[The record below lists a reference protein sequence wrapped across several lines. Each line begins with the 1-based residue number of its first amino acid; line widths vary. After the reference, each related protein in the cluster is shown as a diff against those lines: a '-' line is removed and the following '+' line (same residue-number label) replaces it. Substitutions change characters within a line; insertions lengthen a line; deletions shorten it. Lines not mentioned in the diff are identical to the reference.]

1 MDWKLITKYPDD
13 ALRDAWKEFL
23 ADASYPTHYTAPN
36 FFTDPYIRGERFA
49 VLAFEGEKIAAVLTG
64 VENGGRIIS
73 GLPVRPQTLFRKGCD
88 RCGALQALLEGTL
101 KCGGKS
107 LELIDLH
114 TWEPVDKAGGLG
126 FRARACTGEDSI
138 IMLDLAK
145 GEDQIFKEFSQT
157 RRNELRK
164 AIKNAV
170 VEIKELETDEEIA
183 ELYEI
188 HVDWN
193 KRKGNQPDPF
203 EDFERAMKQRENRK
217 VFLAVHDGKIIAG
230 SYFRFCPGG
239 VVEYAANNSLSEF
252 QNLRPNDLIGWRAI
266 QWACAGG
273 FTHFSMGGSHLFL
286 RRFGGEVFNA
296 WHYRLDRTFLK
307 RHEVKETLKKLA
319 VKTYLSLPDS
329 ARQKIKQ
336 GLGRA

>member
-1 MDWKLITKYPDD
+1 MDWKLITKYPED
-13 ALRDAWKEFL
+13 ALRRRWEEFL
-23 ADASYPTHYTAPN
+23 ASASYPTHYTTPN

-49 VLAFEGEKIAAVLTG
+49 VLAFEGADITAVLTG
-64 VENGGRIIS
+64 VDTGGRIVS
-73 GLPVRPQTLFRKGCD
+73 GLPVRPQIVFRKGCD
-88 RCGALQALLEGTL
+88 RASALRALLEGAVE
-101 KCGGKS
+101 KGGKS

-114 TWEPVDKAGGLG
+114 TWEPVEKPESLG
-126 FRARACTGEDSI
+126 FRARSCTGEDSI
-138 IMLDLAK
+138 IMLDLSK
-145 GEDQIFKEFSQT
+145 GEGQIFREFSQT

-164 AIKNAV
+164 AVKSAA
-170 VEIKELETDEEIA
+170 VEIRELGSDEEIVG
-183 ELYEI
+183 LYQI

-193 KRKGNQPDPF
+193 NRKGNQPDSF
-203 EDFERAMKQRENRK
+203 EDFEIAVRQHENRK
-217 VFLAVHDGKIIAG
+217 VFIAVHDGRIIAG

-239 VVEYAANNSLSEF
+239 VVEYAANNSF
-252 QNLRPNDLIGWRAI
+252 AKYQNLRPNDLICWRAI
-266 QWACAGG
+266 QWACADG

-286 RRFGGEVFNA
+286 RRFGGEAFNA

-307 RHEVKETLKKLA
+307 RHEVKETLKKFA

>member
-1 MDWKLITKYPDD
+1 MDWKLITQYPDD
-13 ALRDAWKEFL
+13 VLQDAWNEFL

-49 VLAFEGEKIAAVLTG
+49 VLAFEGGKIAGVLTG
-64 VENGGRIIS
+64 VDNGGRIVS
-73 GLPVRPQTLFRKGCD
+73 GLPVRPQVVFRKGCD
-88 RCGALQALLEGTL
+88 STAALQALLEGML
-101 KCGGKS
+101 EHGGGS

-114 TWEPVDKAGGLG
+114 TWEPVEKAESLG
-126 FRARACTGEDSI
+126 FRTRVCTGEDSI

-145 GEDQIFKEFSQT
+145 GEDQIFREFSQT

-164 AIKNAV
+164 AIKNGV
-170 VEIKELETDEEIA
+170 IEIKELETDEEIS

-193 KRKGNQPDPF
+193 RRKGNRPDPF
-203 EDFERAMKQRENRK
+203 EDFERATKQRENRK
-217 VFLAVHDGKIIAG
+217 VFIAVHDGKIIAG

-239 VVEYAANNSLSEF
+239 VVEYAANNSLPEF

-286 RRFGGEVFNA
+286 RRFGGEVFTA